1 MRLLS
6 WIHKFKDDFIK
17 YKCLCCNKS
26 YQHKFDEKLKEQYF
40 NIYKSSNYYNTTFIS
55 LLQKGVYRYECMD
68 DWEKFSETSLP
79 KKQNLCSPLNTEDI
93 TDSNDTHTKRVCK
106 DFEIKNLEKTDVIC
120 MFKAIHYC

>member
-1 MRLLS
+1 M
-6 WIHKFKDDFIK
+6 
-17 YKCLCCNKS
+17 
-26 YQHKFDEKLKEQYF
+26 
-40 NIYKSSNYYNTTFIS
+40 
-55 LLQKGVYRYECMD
+55 LQKGVYRYECMD

>member
-1 MRLLS
+1 M
-6 WIHKFKDDFIK
+6 
-17 YKCLCCNKS
+17 
-26 YQHKFDEKLKEQYF
+26 
-40 NIYKSSNYYNTTFIS
+40 
-55 LLQKGVYRYECMD
+55 LQKGVYRYECMD

-79 KKQNLCSPLNTEDI
+79 KKQNLCGPLNTEDI

>member
-1 MRLLS
+1 
-6 WIHKFKDDFIK
+6 
-17 YKCLCCNKS
+17 
-26 YQHKFDEKLKEQYF
+26 
-40 NIYKSSNYYNTTFIS
+40 
-55 LLQKGVYRYECMD
+55 MD

-79 KKQNLCSPLNTEDI
+79 KKQNFCNPLNTEDI